1 MRGHGMDVEMCK
13 DFCLFSQRQLP
24 NDESHSSVDIFGLV
38 LSPCSGI
45 SSCLLL
51 SVSLSSSLPLVF
63 GRSWPYSIMLTPPQ
77 CPSQQ
82 ICWCEHFGCTFI
94 RIQLFDS
101 WKIFFLHSV
110 CKRVPPEDLKEILIL
125 VFHILSTTSCDYFKT
140 VLTKHLTPFP
150 SWWKVPNMTSP
161 AMTHQASPIHK

>member
-1 MRGHGMDVEMCK
+1 MAWMWKCVKISVCFHKGSYQMTNPIPLWIFLDWCCPPALGSQVVSC
-13 DFCLFSQRQLP
+13 CLYLWAP
-24 NDESHSSVDIFGLV
+24 AC
-38 LSPCSGI
+38 PW
-45 SSCLLL
+45 
-51 SVSLSSSLPLVF
+51 SLADHD
-63 GRSWPYSIMLTPPQ
+63 LTALCWLPPQ